1 MTMATSAAK
10 SAKGR
15 PAHTT
20 RVAPARRDTGPGLFP
35 YLLAL
40 PTALLLLVLLCYPFY
55 EGVRLS
61 LTDASLLNPRRAQFV
76 WFANYIDLLGSPRLA
91 SILRVTFVYVVASVV
106 GTLALGMLAALAMNL
121 PRRGRAVIRGL
132 IAIPWA
138 VPQVAV
144 ALIFA
149 WLFNNQYGL
158 VNHLLQRAGIID
170 NYVRWLDNPAL
181 ALPALIA
188 ITIWMTFPFAAIVI
202 LAALQSVDSDVLEA
216 ASMDGA
222 RGLSRFRNVTLPT
235 ITPTLITVAL
245 FLTIWAIRRFE
256 IIWILTQGGPVGSTG
271 TMVVELYRTAFRHM
285 DLGTGA
291 ALGTVGL
298 GISIV
303 VTVVFVAL
311 AARIDRAHGRVSST

>member
-1 MTMATSAAK
+1 MTATESD
-10 SAKGR
+10 SGETGR
-15 PAHTT
+15 
-20 RVAPARRDTGPGLFP
+20 RMDVAPAGRGAGPRAFP
-35 YLLAL
+35 YLLVL
-40 PTALLLLVLLCYPFY
+40 PVALLLLVLLCYPFY

-61 LTDASLLNPRRAQFV
+61 LTDASLLNPRRAELV
-76 WFANYIDLLGSPRLA
+76 WFANYADLIGSPRLA
-91 SILRVTFVYVVASVV
+91 GVLRVTAVYVVFSVF
-106 GTLALGMLAALAMNL
+106 GTLAFGMLAALAMNL
-121 PRRGRAVIRGL
+121 PRRGRAFIRGL
-132 IAIPWA
+132 IAVPWA

-158 VNHLLQRAGIID
+158 INHLLGRLGIIES
-170 NYVRWLDNPAL
+170 YVRWLDNPDL
-181 ALPALIA
+181 ALPALVA

-202 LAALQSVDSDVLEA
+202 LAALQSVDSDILEA

-256 IIWILTQGGPVGSTG
+256 IIWILTQGGPVGTTG
-271 TMVVELYRTAFRHM
+271 TMVVDLYRTAFRHM

-291 ALGTVGL
+291 TLGTIGL
-298 GISIV
+298 GVSV
-303 VTVVFVAL
+303 GVTVIFVTI
-311 AARIDRAHGRVSST
+311 AARIDRAHGRIAST